1 MPFPRHTID
10 TAPAESQPALAAIQR
25 KFGAIPPAAAA
36 QATSP
41 RLLNGFLEA
50 NKSFEESSLPEV
62 AREVVTL
69 CVAARNECHT
79 CIAIHSR
86 VLTRLGHP
94 DFARRILENSPLPGP
109 QLESVRVFTIQLL
122 DHTGAVTDEEL
133 RAFLDA
139 GHTLEQAL
147 EVVFGIGVYTMSTF
161 ANRLVRA

>member
-62 AREVVTL
+62 TREVVTL
-69 CVAARNECHT
+69 CVAARNGCDT
-79 CIAIHSR
+79 CINIHSR
-86 VLTRLGHP
+86 ALKRLGHA
-94 DFARRILENSPLPGP
+94 DLAGRILENSPLPDP
-109 QLESVRVFTIQLL
+109 HLESVRIFTSQLL
-122 DHTGAVTDEEL
+122 DRAGAVTDEEL
-133 RAFLDA
+133 RAFIDA
-139 GHTLEQAL
+139 GHTQEQAL